1 MVKKFFCLLIAAF
14 VLVGCG
20 SSNEETAQKSDV
32 EELVEQAQKQYE
44 QWSNYSVR
52 MTNESDD
59 FVYQYTEVLF
69 DDDVKYYYQSAE
81 LTNGGVFIPSINK
94 IAKNGGGFCYLME
107 ENGEVVSRDYSGLD
121 ADSVLVE
128 ELSKNLIDSL
138 LEYYVSNEETKDF
151 FDKTIEK
158 DGDDQILVITCPD
171 LEAYNAYYHERNK
184 EDDYYS
190 TLEYS
195 AYRIEVTFDQDA
207 NLTKYEID
215 TKYTVD
221 GKSYEYNPNSVY
233 EHDITPTYTVQELE
247 TFLQTAKENS

>member
-1 MVKKFFCLLIAAF
+1 MKKFFCLLIAAF

-20 SSNEETAQKSDV
+20 SSNEEMPQKSDV

-44 QWSNYSVR
+44 QWANYSNR

-59 FVYQYTEVLF
+59 LVFQYTEVLF
-69 DDDVKYYYQSAE
+69 DNGIQYYYQTAE
-81 LTNGGVFIPSINK
+81 LANGGVFIPSVNK
-94 IAKNGGGFCYLME
+94 IEKSGGTFCSLMEKNGE
-107 ENGEVVSRDYSGLD
+107 IVPSDYSEVT

-138 LEYYVSNEETKDF
+138 LESYVSNEETKDF

-171 LEAYNAYYHERNK
+171 LAAYNAYLQEKNK

-195 AYRIEVTFDQDA
+195 DYRIEVTFDQDA
-207 NLTKYEID
+207 NLKMFEID

-221 GKSYEYNPNSVY
+221 GKSYEYNPNNVY
-233 EHDITPTYTVQELE
+233 EHDITPTYTVQELDA
-247 TFLQTAKENS
+247 FLQTAKENS